1 MPARTPRSARNQRV
15 ERAFSP
21 CAGKEKEATLKDKR
35 KTADEAVANIGDGA
49 TVMIGGFMACGSPEI
64 LIDALVR
71 KGSKNLTV
79 ICNDAGVPGRG
90 TGKLLSNGQIG
101 TLIAS
106 HVGLNPEVAQR
117 MNTEVAEDRL
127 ECILV
132 PQGTLA
138 ERIRCGAAGLGGFL
152 TPTGVGTIIAD
163 GKQTLNVGGRDY
175 LLELPLRA
183 DFALIRGS
191 ITDKFGNTWYNGTT
205 RTFNPMM
212 AGAADHVIVGAVSIV
227 EVGEIDPNNVVTS
240 GILVDAIVGGEQPWQ
255 I

>member
-1 MPARTPRSARNQRV
+1 MSN
-15 ERAFSP
+15 
-21 CAGKEKEATLKDKR
+21 KI
-35 KTADEAVANIGDGA
+35 KTAKEAVANIQDGA
-49 TVMIGGFMACGSPEI
+49 TIMVGGFMACGTPEI
-64 LIDALVR
+64 LIDALVE
-71 KGSKNLTV
+71 KGVKDLTI

-90 TGKLLSNGQIG
+90 VGKLLSNGQIK

-117 MNTEVAEDRL
+117 MNTDVAEDKL

-138 ERIRCGAAGLGGFL
+138 ERVRAGGAGLGGFL
-152 TPTGVGTIIAD
+152 TPTGVGTIVAE
-163 GKQTLNVGGRDY
+163 GKQVINLNGKDY
-175 LLELPLRA
+175 LLEEPLRA
-183 DFALIRGS
+183 EFALIRGTK
-191 ITDKFGNTWYNGTT
+191 TDTFGNTVYNGTT

-212 AGAADHVIVGAVSIV
+212 ATAADYVIVGTCEIA

-240 GILVDAIVGGEQPWQ
+240 GIFVDAIVGGEKQWQ

>member
-1 MPARTPRSARNQRV
+1 MI
-15 ERAFSP
+15 
-21 CAGKEKEATLKDKR
+21 DKI
-35 KTADEAVANIGDGA
+35 KTADEAVAVIQDGA
-49 TVMIGGFMACGSPEI
+49 SIMVGGFMACGTPEI

-71 KGSKNLTV
+71 KNVKNLTI

-90 TGKLLSNGQIG
+90 VGKLVSNGQIK

-117 MNTEVAEDRL
+117 MNTDVEEDKL

-138 ERIRCGAAGLGGFL
+138 ERIRAGGTGLGGFL
-152 TPTGVGTIIAD
+152 TPTGVGTIVAE
-163 GKQTLNVGGRDY
+163 GKQVLNVGGRDY

-183 DFALIRGS
+183 DFAFIRGTV
-191 ITDKFGNTWYNGTT
+191 TDKFGNTTYNGTT

-212 AGAADHVIVGAVSIV
+212 AAAADHVIVGSCNVV
-227 EVGEIDPNNVVTS
+227 EIGEIDPNNVVTS
-240 GILVDAIVGGEQPWQ
+240 GIYVDSIVGGEKQWQ

>member
-1 MPARTPRSARNQRV
+1 MKN
-15 ERAFSP
+15 
-21 CAGKEKEATLKDKR
+21 KIM
-35 KTADEAVANIGDGA
+35 TADEAVSKINDGA
-49 TVMIGGFMACGSPEI
+49 SVMVGGFMACGTPEI
-64 LIDALVR
+64 LIDALV
-71 KGSKNLTV
+71 KKNVKNLTV

-90 TGKLLSNGQIG
+90 VGKLVSNGQIK

-117 MNTEVAEDRL
+117 MNTDVKADKL

-138 ERIRCGAAGLGGFL
+138 EQVRAGGAGLGGFL
-152 TPTGVGTIIAD
+152 TPTGVGTIVAE
-163 GKQTLNVGGRDY
+163 GKEVINIDGRDY
-175 LLELPLRA
+175 LLEKPLKA

-191 ITDKFGNTWYNGTT
+191 VTDKFGNTTYNGTT

-212 AGAADHVIVGAVSIV
+212 AAAADYVIVGTCEVV
-227 EVGEIDPNNVVTS
+227 EVGAIDPNHVVTS
-240 GILVDAIVGGEQPWQ
+240 GIFVDAIVGGEKPWE

>member
-1 MPARTPRSARNQRV
+1 MI
-15 ERAFSP
+15 
-21 CAGKEKEATLKDKR
+21 DKI
-35 KTADEAVANIGDGA
+35 KTADEAVAGIQDGA
-49 TVMIGGFMACGSPEI
+49 SIMVGGFMACGTPEI

-71 KGSKNLTV
+71 KNVRNLTI

-90 TGKLLSNGQIG
+90 VGKLVSNGQVK

-117 MNTEVAEDRL
+117 MNTDVEEDKL

-138 ERIRCGAAGLGGFL
+138 ERIRAGGTGLGGFL
-152 TPTGVGTIIAD
+152 TPTGVGTIVAE
-163 GKQTLNVGGRDY
+163 GKQVLNVGGKDY

-183 DFALIRGS
+183 DFAFIRGTV
-191 ITDKFGNTWYNGTT
+191 TDKFGNTTYNGTT

-212 AGAADHVIVGAVSIV
+212 AAAADHVIVGACEVV
-227 EVGEIDPNNVVTS
+227 EVGDIDPNNVVTS
-240 GILVDAIVGGEQPWQ
+240 GIFVDSIVGGEKQWQ

>member
-1 MPARTPRSARNQRV
+1 MKNKV
-15 ERAFSP
+15 M
-21 CAGKEKEATLKDKR
+21 
-35 KTADEAVANIGDGA
+35 TAAKAVAGIQDGA
-49 TVMIGGFMACGSPEI
+49 TIMVGGFMACGTPEI
-64 LIDALVR
+64 LIDALVE
-71 KGSKNLTV
+71 KNVKNLTI

-90 TGKLLSNGQIG
+90 VGKLLSNGQIK

-117 MNTEVAEDRL
+117 MNTNVPEDKL

-138 ERIRCGAAGLGGFL
+138 ERVRAGGAGLGGFL
-152 TPTGVGTIIAD
+152 TPTGVGTIVAE
-163 GKQTLNVGGRDY
+163 GKQVISIDGRDY
-175 LLELPLRA
+175 LLEKPLKA

-191 ITDKFGNTWYNGTT
+191 VTDKFGNTTYNGTT

-212 AGAADHVIVGAVSIV
+212 ATAADYVIVGTCEVV

-240 GILVDAIVGGEQPWQ
+240 GIFVDAIVGGEKTWQ